1 MKMHFK
7 LLFIPILL
15 LSVYILIKASNKG
28 SDCKKWLFLKSSNQR
43 VYDVAGA
50 IKVLSPV
57 LKTENKYKDYDL
69 PSDPDGFLRKYN
81 ILPFKR
87 TETVRDKNGRF
98 IRKEVFDMLL
108 AYVIDPEGNVYKYN
122 MCRMI

>member
-1 MKMHFK
+1 MPM
-7 LLFIPILL
+7 LL
-15 LSVYILIKASNKG
+15 LSVFGLIKVSNKG

-81 ILPFKR
+81 IRAVKR
-87 TETVRDKNGRF
+87 
-98 IRKEVFDMLL
+98 M
-108 AYVIDPEGNVYKYN
+108 
-122 MCRMI
+122 